1 MIFLWADMGVQILV
15 IGRPTSHVR
24 VYSALQFAEAHTPS
38 RHLIAAQLGDNQTPL
53 FSKCVNSVLQSE
65 P

>member
-24 VYSALQFAEAHTPS
+24 VYSALQFAEAHTP
-38 RHLIAAQLGDNQTPL
+38 I
-53 FSKCVNSVLQSE
+53 
-65 P
+65 